1 MLKLLVQEVATPR
14 QSGKKICAK
23 FLQKLTT
30 HNEKLLM
37 SPTVT
42 PSKSDLSWQ
51 QDTAAQIPVSDKAT
65 VGEFIQETVALT
77 KRLFI
82 QLQRRPSTL
91 VAGIIQPLMWLLL
104 FGALF
109 QNAPQGLFGNTSSYG
124 QFLGAGIIVF
134 TAFAG
139 ALNAG
144 LPVMFDREF
153 GFLNRLLVAP
163 LASRFSI
170 VAASAIYIVALS
182 LVQVTVIVTASAF
195 LGIGL
200 PDVLGLA
207 SIGLIIFLLVLGVT
221 ALSLGLAFALPGHIE
236 LIAVIFVT
244 NLPLLFA
251 STALAPLAFMP
262 RWLQIV
268 ASLNPLSYAIE
279 PIRYLYTHS
288 DWALSSVV
296 MQAPWASIT
305 FGTALLVLLGFDVV
319 VLLAIQPLLRRRFA

>member
-1 MLKLLVQEVATPR
+1 
-14 QSGKKICAK
+14 
-23 FLQKLTT
+23 
-30 HNEKLLM
+30 
-37 SPTVT
+37 
-42 PSKSDLSWQ
+42 
-51 QDTAAQIPVSDKAT
+51 
-65 VGEFIQETVALT
+65 
-77 KRLFI
+77 
-82 QLQRRPSTL
+82 
-91 VAGIIQPLMWLLL
+91 MWLIL

-109 QNAPQGLFGNTSSYG
+109 QNAPQGLFGNGLSYG
-124 QFLGAGIIVF
+124 QFLGAGVIVF

-170 VAASAIYIVALS
+170 VAASAIYIIALS
-182 LVQVTVIVTASAF
+182 LIQAVAIVAASAF
-195 LGIGL
+195 LGAGL
-200 PDVLGLA
+200 PNPVGLGIIA
-207 SIGLIIFLLVLGVT
+207 LIVFLLVVGVT

-251 STALAPLAFMP
+251 STALAPLSFMP
-262 RWLQIV
+262 GWLQVV

-279 PIRYLYTHS
+279 PIRYLYLHS
-288 DWALSSVV
+288 DWSLGSIV
-296 MQAPWASIT
+296 MQTPWASIT
-305 FGTALLVLLGFDVV
+305 FGGALLVLLAFDAV

>member
-1 MLKLLVQEVATPR
+1 
-14 QSGKKICAK
+14 
-23 FLQKLTT
+23 
-30 HNEKLLM
+30 M
-37 SPTVT
+37 SRTVT
-42 PSKSDLSWQ
+42 PSKPEINLQ
-51 QDTAAQIPVSDKAT
+51 PKVANQLPVSDNPGF
-65 VGEFIQETVALT
+65 GEFVQETLALT

-91 VAGIIQPLMWLLL
+91 IAGIIQPLMWLIL

-109 QNAPQGLFGNTSSYG
+109 QNAPQGLFGNGLSYG
-124 QFLGAGIIVF
+124 QFLGAGVLVF

-170 VAASAIYIVALS
+170 VAASAIYIIALS
-182 LVQVTVIVTASAF
+182 LIQSVAIVAASAF
-195 LGIGL
+195 LGAGL
-200 PDVLGLA
+200 PNPVGLGI
-207 SIGLIIFLLVLGVT
+207 IGLIVFLLVVGVT

-251 STALAPLAFMP
+251 STALAPLSFMP
-262 RWLQIV
+262 RWLQVV
-268 ASLNPLSYAIE
+268 ASVNPLSYAIE
-279 PIRYLYTHS
+279 PIRYLYLHS
-288 DWALSSVV
+288 DWSLGSIV
-296 MQAPWASIT
+296 MQSPWASIT
-305 FGTALLVLLGFDVV
+305 FGGAILVLLGFDAV
-319 VLLAIQPLLRRRFA
+319 VLLAIGPLLRRRFA